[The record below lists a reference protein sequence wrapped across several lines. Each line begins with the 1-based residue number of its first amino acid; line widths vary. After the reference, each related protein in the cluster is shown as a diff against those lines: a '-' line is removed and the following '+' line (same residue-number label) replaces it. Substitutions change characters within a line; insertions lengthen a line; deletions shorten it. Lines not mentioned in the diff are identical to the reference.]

1 MTWSDDEAALEHAI
15 ERLQKRYP
23 GQKIEIITAFDIA
36 HVGWEFDYQ
45 GALIR
50 HGGVPELVIV
60 DQTSGDERPVREILE
75 SKLEEYER
83 LAVETNHVLA
93 QHMVLEGL
101 SEFAT
106 EPPRP
111 GDEMPDRL
119 TIRRKPD
126 ESDEAFEERKKLFD
140 DLKKAGGRLVIG
152 IEELPESVIERLR
165 ELAVGFPDAEIEI
178 VGGGGTGDLERSE
191 IAEMMIAGASLDE
204 ILAAHPDAD
213 IDKVM
218 RWHAEEH
225 GDDLGN
231 TYAAREWRGIE
242 IKRRPNDQLR
252 KLANEYSDEELER
265 VGGDGTG
272 NLVSDLGLPAST
284 GTLCA
289 LVRGLRAMIAGSAM
303 TPAKFARDAGLTE
316 QEVQDLFD
324 GRIGNA
330 VLERVI
336 DIYDVAARRSGKR
349 TVAEMIEKDDAGIG

>member
-15 ERLQKRYP
+15 ERLQKRYL
-23 GQKIEIITAFDIA
+23 GENVELITAFDIA
-36 HVGWEFDYQ
+36 YVGWEFDCQ

-83 LAVETNHVLA
+83 LAAETKHVLA

-101 SEFAT
+101 REFAT
-106 EPPRP
+106 EPPLP
-111 GDEMPDRL
+111 GDEMPDGL
-119 TIRRKPD
+119 ALQRKPG
-126 ESDEAFEERKKLFD
+126 ESDDEYAERNKLFE
-140 DLKKAGGRLVIG
+140 DLQKAGGRIAIG

-165 ELAVGFPDAEIEI
+165 KQAVEFPDAEIEI
-178 VGGGGTGDLERSE
+178 
-191 IAEMMIAGASLDE
+191 
-204 ILAAHPDAD
+204 
-213 IDKVM
+213 
-218 RWHAEEH
+218 
-225 GDDLGN
+225 
-231 TYAAREWRGIE
+231 
-242 IKRRPNDQLR
+242 
-252 KLANEYSDEELER
+252 

-284 GTLCA
+284 GTLWA

-349 TVAEMIEKDDAGIG
+349 TVAEMIEKDDA